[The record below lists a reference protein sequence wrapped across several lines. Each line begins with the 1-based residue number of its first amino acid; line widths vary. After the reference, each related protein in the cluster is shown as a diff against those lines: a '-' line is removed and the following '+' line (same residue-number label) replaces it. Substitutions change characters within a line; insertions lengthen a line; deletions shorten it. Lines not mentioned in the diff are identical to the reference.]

1 MKTNLRIFVLALLVL
16 VATSQIFAQGRRGQ
30 FELYAGAGI
39 PLSPDG
45 FKDYFKLG
53 LSLNAQYVFFPTHR
67 VGIPVFVGY
76 ERFTVDNNAIGN
88 DLTPLINAFLS
99 EAVAGFTIV
108 DGVGNPIGVTTGGTF
123 QTTTDN
129 SGSASAIKF
138 GAGVRPYL
146 TSPESSLQFF
156 LFGNASYNLL
166 KSELKSG
173 WDIEGGSLDWVDF
186 NNTPQTPIPVT
197 AEDLAQLDIQ
207 TSGEETIKGDENK
220 FGIAVGAGVEVPA
233 GSSLNLIFQGLYN
246 IIFTEDES
254 TSFIGVTGGVV
265 F

>member
-1 MKTNLRIFVLALLVL
+1 MKTHVRMFMVLLLVL
-16 VATSQIFAQGRRGQ
+16 FAASQLFAQGRRGQ

-39 PLSPDG
+39 PLSPEG

-88 DLTPLINAFLS
+88 DLTPFIDAFLN
-99 EAVAGFTIV
+99 EAVAGYTIT
-108 DGVGNPIGVTTGGTF
+108 DGVGNPIGVSTGGTF
-123 QTTTDN
+123 QTSTDN
-129 SGSASAIKF
+129 SGSASTIKF

-146 TSPESSLQFF
+146 TNPESSLQFF
-156 LFGNASYNLL
+156 LFGNASYNIL

-173 WDIEGGSLDWVDF
+173 YNVEGGSIEWVDF
-186 NNTPQTPIPVT
+186 NNNPQTPIAVT

-207 TSGEETIKGDENK
+207 TSGEETITGDENK

-246 IIFTEDES
+246 IIFTENES
-254 TSFIGVTGGVV
+254 TSFIGVTAGVV